1 MMVIFKSSNKKASD
15 IVLHKSLE
23 LITFA
28 IILKLL
34 ISFFQTDLNFQNKK
48 KYVSFLKFKRDF
60 QQYGLKKA
68 RSYEI
73 ILHWL
78 KNRLSRNQ
86 FLILSGILVGCTA
99 GLAGVILKTIVH
111 NIHHFITHDV
121 HFEYQI
127 IFYIIFPFLG
137 IVLTAAIV
145 IAIFKGQDRKGIG
158 AILYEIAQNSSIVSN
173 VKMYSQIIQSAVTVG
188 LGGSAG
194 IESPIAVTG
203 AAIGSNY
210 ARTYRLSYKERTLL
224 LAAGATAGIA
234 SAFNAPIAGIMFAFE
249 ILLTGVVFTDFIP
262 LVVAA
267 VCGSLLSRV
276 LLQEDILFRFYTR
289 EPFNYLNVPY
299 YLILGVITGLY
310 ARYFVVVSQ
319 KVEHF
324 INGLKLTRLRK
335 AMFGGAVLSLLCV
348 LFPPLFGEG
357 YDTVKDFTNGNVNS
371 VIHNSFFRYF
381 EIKQWTIIIFLILVC
396 LLKAFATSFTIF
408 SGGNGGNFAPSLFA
422 GGSVGFLFAVI
433 CQNLGF
439 TDVPVTNLILVG
451 MAGAMSGVLYAPLTA
466 IFLIAESSFGYDLF
480 IPLMIV
486 AVISYLIAKWFA
498 PISPELK
505 TLADQGKIFTH
516 QHDSNLLSSLQ
527 TKDFIDFDSQTIN
540 ENASLQDLYD
550 LISNGR
556 KNNFAVIDDNHQLK
570 GTLTLDDVRPYLFN
584 ENEKLNLS
592 KLVKVPAAVV
602 MLSDK
607 PMKIIQTF
615 DDTSTWNLPV
625 VDEENRFIGFISKS
639 AILTSYRQLL
649 KDYS

>member
-1 MMVIFKSSNKKASD
+1 M
-15 IVLHKSLE
+15 
-23 LITFA
+23 
-28 IILKLL
+28 
-34 ISFFQTDLNFQNKK
+34 
-48 KYVSFLKFKRDF
+48 SFLKFKRDF
-60 QQYGLKKA
+60 QQFGLKKA

-111 NIHHFITHDV
+111 NIHHFITYDV

-127 IFYIIFPFLG
+127 IFYILFPFLG
-137 IVLTAAIV
+137 IVLTAFIV
-145 IAIFKGQDRKGIG
+145 IALFKGQDRKGIG

-173 VKMYSQIIQSAVTVG
+173 VKMYSQVIQSAVTVG

-267 VCGSLLSRV
+267 VCGSLLSRI
-276 LLQEDILFRFYTR
+276 LLQEDVLFRFYTR
-289 EPFNYLNVPY
+289 EPFNYRNVPY
-299 YLILGVITGLY
+299 YLILGIITGLY

-319 KVEHF
+319 RVEHF
-324 INGLKLTRLRK
+324 INGLQLTRLRK

-357 YDTVKDFTNGNVNS
+357 YDTVKDFTNGNVNA

-381 EIKQWTIIIFLILVC
+381 EIGDWTVIVFLILVC

-433 CQNLGF
+433 CRNLGF
-439 TDVPVTNLILVG
+439 SEVPVTNLILVG

-505 TLADQGKIFTH
+505 TLAEQGKIFTH

-527 TKDFIDFDSQTIN
+527 TRDFIDFDSQTIH
-540 ENASLQDLYD
+540 ENSSLQELYD
-550 LISNGR
+550 LISSGR
-556 KNNFAVIDDNHQLK
+556 KNNFAVVNDAHQLK
-570 GTLTLDDVRPYLFN
+570 GILTLDDIRPYLFN
-584 ENEKLNLS
+584 ENEKLNIS
-592 KLVKVPAAVV
+592 KLLKVPAAVV
-602 MLSDK
+602 MLNDK
-607 PMKIIQTF
+607 PVKIIQMF

-639 AILTSYRQLL
+639 ALLTSYRQLL

>member
-1 MMVIFKSSNKKASD
+1 M
-15 IVLHKSLE
+15 
-23 LITFA
+23 
-28 IILKLL
+28 
-34 ISFFQTDLNFQNKK
+34 NFRNKK
-48 KYVSFLKFKRDF
+48 KYVSFLRFKRDF

-127 IFYIIFPFLG
+127 IFYILFPFLG
-137 IVLTAAIV
+137 IVLTATIV
-145 IAIFKGQDRKGIG
+145 IAVFKGQDRKGIG
-158 AILYEIAQNSSIVSN
+158 AILYEIAQNSSMVSN

-267 VCGSLLSRV
+267 VCGSLLSRI
-276 LLQEDILFRFYTR
+276 LLQEDVLFRFYTR

-299 YLILGVITGLY
+299 YLILGIITGLY

-319 KVEHF
+319 RVEHF
-324 INGLKLTRLRK
+324 INSLKLTRLRK
-335 AMFGGAVLSLLCV
+335 AMFGGAVLSMLCV

-357 YDTVKDFTNGNVNS
+357 YDTVKDFTNGNINS

-381 EIKQWTIIIFLILVC
+381 EIQQWTVILFLVLVC

-439 TDVPVTNLILVG
+439 SDVPVTNLILVG

-486 AVISYLIAKWFA
+486 AVMSYLIAKWFA

-516 QHDSNLLSSLQ
+516 KHDSNLLSSLQ
-527 TKDFIDFDSQTIN
+527 TKDFIDFDSQIIHMN
-540 ENASLQDLYD
+540 SSLQELYN
-550 LISNGR
+550 LISQGR
-556 KNNFAVIDDNHQLK
+556 KNNFAVVDDNHKLE
-570 GTLTLDDVRPYLFN
+570 GILTLDDIRPYLFN
-584 ENEKLNLS
+584 DTEKLNLS
-592 KLVKVPAAVV
+592 KLVKVPAAIIVT
-602 MLSDK
+602 SDK
-607 PMKIIQTF
+607 PVKIIQIF